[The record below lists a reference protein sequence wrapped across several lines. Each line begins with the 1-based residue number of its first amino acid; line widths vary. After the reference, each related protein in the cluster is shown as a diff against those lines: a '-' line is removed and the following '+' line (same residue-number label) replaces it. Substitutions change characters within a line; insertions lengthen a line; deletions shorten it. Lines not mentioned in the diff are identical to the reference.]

1 MCLLQKRV
9 CSLFYF
15 PFFSLWLF
23 IAGCTTSPL
32 SVLGTDSQLI
42 FSDTKPQEHI
52 DQEVVIAKLSQVL
65 QLEKMTR
72 EDRAA
77 FYFERGVLYDSL
89 GLWTLARFDFSQA
102 IQLKPKMADA
112 YNYLGIYALIEGD
125 YDTAIDYFNA
135 VLTLDPNYSYAFF
148 NRGLSFYYSNRYHEA
163 EADLLQFYQ
172 QETANPYRVLWL
184 YFNEVKLN
192 PQQALA
198 QLKQRA
204 AYLSNEYWG
213 TNIVRY
219 YLGEISL
226 AELQQRAKRSPEQS
240 AAQYSEVLT
249 ETYFY
254 LAKQQLMLHNRQ
266 DAITLFKLAMVN
278 QVCSFVEYRFA
289 LLELLRL
296 SETKIRPQNQP

>member
-1 MCLLQKRV
+1 MCQLQKRV

-23 IAGCTTSPL
+23 IGGCSTSPL

-42 FSDTKPQEHI
+42 FSDTKPQEHL

-89 GLWTLARFDFSQA
+89 GLWTLSRFDFSQA

-125 YDTAIDYFNA
+125 YDAAIDYFNA

-148 NRGLSFYYSNRYHEA
+148 NRGLSFYYSNRYTEA
-163 EADLLQFYQ
+163 EDDFLKFYQ
-172 QETANPYRVLWL
+172 EETANPYRVLWL
-184 YFNEVKLN
+184 YFNEVKQN
-192 PQQALA
+192 PNQALA
-198 QLKQRA
+198 LLKQRSTK
-204 AYLSNEYWG
+204 LSNEYWG
-213 TNIVRY
+213 TNIVQY
-219 YLGEISL
+219 YLDEISL
-226 AELQQRAKRSPEQS
+226 TELQQRVKQYAEKSQS
-240 AAQYSEVLT
+240 QYAEVLT

-254 LAKQQLMLHNRQ
+254 LAKQQLMLHNKQ

-278 QVCSFVEYRFA
+278 QVYSFVEYRFA

-296 SETKIRPQNQP
+296 SETKVRPQSQP

>member
-1 MCLLQKRV
+1 MCQLQKRV
-9 CSLFYF
+9 CSFLYF

-23 IAGCTTSPL
+23 IAGCSSSPL
-32 SVLGTDSQLI
+32 NVLGTDSQLI
-42 FSDTKPQEHI
+42 FSDTKPQEHL

-89 GLWTLARFDFSQA
+89 GLWTLSRFDFSQA

-125 YDTAIDYFNA
+125 YDAAIDYFNA
-135 VLTLDPNYSYAFF
+135 VLTLDPHYSYAFF
-148 NRGLSFYYSNRYHEA
+148 NRGLSFYYSNRYTEA
-163 EADLLQFYQ
+163 EDDFLTFYQ
-172 QETANPYRVLWL
+172 EETDNPYRVLWL
-184 YFNEVKLN
+184 YFNEIKQN
-192 PQQALA
+192 PNQALA
-198 QLKQRA
+198 LLKQRSSK
-204 AYLSNEYWG
+204 LSNQYWG
-213 TNIVRY
+213 TNIVQY
-219 YLGEISL
+219 YLDEISL
-226 AELQQRAKRSPEQS
+226 TELRERMK
-240 AAQYSEVLT
+240 QYANKSSSQYAEVLT

-254 LAKQQLMLHNRQ
+254 LAKQQLMLHNKQ

-278 QVCSFVEYRFA
+278 QVYSFVEYRFA

-296 SETKIRPQNQP
+296 SETKARPQSQP